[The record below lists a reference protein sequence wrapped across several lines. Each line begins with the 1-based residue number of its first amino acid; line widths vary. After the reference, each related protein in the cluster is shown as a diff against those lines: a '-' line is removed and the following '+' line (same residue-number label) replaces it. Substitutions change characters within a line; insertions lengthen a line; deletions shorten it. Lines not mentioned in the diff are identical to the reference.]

1 MYDSIVIGGGIVGSS
16 LPIISAERKTNLL
29 LDQFN
34 LPTTRGSSHGPG
46 RIYRSSYSDQLYAK
60 MSIEAYDHWKQL
72 ERETNTN
79 LYQKL
84 GMLVI
89 DKPPFKNLEA
99 VKATNMALGVD
110 FEVLSPDELHK
121 RYPGILNIPRDH
133 KAILETNAGLIK
145 ADKALECL
153 RIYM

>member
-1 MYDSIVIGGGIVGSS
+1 
-16 LPIISAERKTNLL
+16 
-29 LDQFN
+29 
-34 LPTTRGSSHGPG
+34 
-46 RIYRSSYSDQLYAK
+46 
-60 MSIEAYDHWKQL
+60 
-72 ERETNTN
+72 
-79 LYQKL
+79 
-84 GMLVI
+84 MLVI

-110 FEVLSPDELHK
+110 FEVLSPEELHK

-153 RIYM
+153 RVRYASIFWIFQLTTISFHDHLHFI